1 VKDDLIRRPRAAG
14 RCARVVI
21 QAHDEALVIRPC
33 LAAPVKG
40 SAPGDVVLSGLA
52 QIEAF
57 GR

>member
-1 VKDDLIRRPRAAG
+1 M
-14 RCARVVI
+14 VI
-21 QAHDEALVIRPC
+21 QAHDEALVIRRY

-40 SAPGDVVLSGLA
+40 CAPGDVVLSGLA

>member
-1 VKDDLIRRPRAAG
+1 MIES
-14 RCARVVI
+14 
-21 QAHDEALVIRPC
+21 HDEALVIRRC

-52 QIEAF
+52 QIAAF